1 MSNRRKFIQQ
11 TILGISGSALLPV
24 IGHASSGP
32 MTSMATANAP
42 LQIGMAG
49 YSFAKFSFIY
59 FATFALRKVRGQ
71 YLRDSLEISSDDRLE
86 IFYRGIY
93 KPAVILLGV
102 TFFCG
107 GLKYDGAAIYE
118 LVLNLLPFEGTH
130 GYFGG

>member
-49 YSFAKFSFIY
+49 YSFAKFSLDQSI
-59 FATFALRKVRGQ
+59 AMMKRIGLSNM
-71 YLRDSLEISSDDRLE
+71 SLKEMHL
-86 IFYRGIY
+86 
-93 KPAVILLGV
+93 P
-102 TFFCG
+102 
-107 GLKYDGAAIYE
+107 
-118 LVLNLLPFEGTH
+118 LNSTGCTN
-130 GYFGG
+130 